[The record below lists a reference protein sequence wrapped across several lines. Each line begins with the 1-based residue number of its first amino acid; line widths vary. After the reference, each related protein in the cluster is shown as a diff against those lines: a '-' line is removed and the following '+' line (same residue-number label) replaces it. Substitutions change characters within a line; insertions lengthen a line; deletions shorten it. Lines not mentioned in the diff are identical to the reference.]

1 MVERTG
7 IAPSSEALF
16 TLLRSHPVTTRTELV
31 HLSGL
36 SKATVSEA
44 IASLMAAGMLKEVGK
59 RQPGR
64 GRSQVVLAFQ
74 PRTRLVLGA
83 HYTERACRVVLADL
97 LASPV
102 AQAERPLSS
111 TDPEAFVEA
120 VVACVQELLEQAD
133 APVVGLGAGTP
144 GLIDA
149 TRHEVTISVPQQWFH
164 VPLGAMLEERL
175 GMPVVLANRA
185 KAAALGEYW
194 QGHPAPK
201 GEAAGGRPSSLFY
214 AYVGAG
220 IVAGFVNDGELHL
233 GSGGAAGELG
243 HVTVLPD
250 GPVCGCGNRGCLHTL
265 ASESAIVRQV
275 KAMMREAD
283 AYAPADGDGQ
293 APPSLAR
300 MDIAMVVERARQGDP
315 IVREVVR
322 EVTGWLGIA
331 IAGVINLLNP
341 SRVVIGGPV
350 TGIGPPFI
358 DALRE
363 EIRRRA
369 LWDSL
374 QGVSIE
380 ASTLGDDAGPI
391 GAAALFLDL
400 ASPGDLMA
408 VTGAALRS
416 S

>member
-1 MVERTG
+1 MAERTS

-16 TLLRSHPVTTRTELV
+16 ALLRAHPVTTRTELV
-31 HLSGL
+31 QLSGL

-44 IASLMAAGMLKEVGK
+44 IASLMALGLLEEVGK

-64 GRSQVVLAFQ
+64 GRSQVVLALR
-74 PRTRLVLGA
+74 PMTRLVLGA
-83 HYTERACRVVLADL
+83 HYTEGACRVVLADL
-97 LASPV
+97 LASPI
-102 AQAERPLSS
+102 AQAGRSLHS
-111 TDPEAFVEA
+111 TEPEAFVEA
-120 VVACVQELLEQAD
+120 IVSCVEELLPQAD

-149 TRHEVTISVPQQWFH
+149 TRREVMISVPQQWFH

-194 QGHPAPK
+194 QGHPEVRAS
-201 GEAAGGRPSSLFY
+201 AGGRPSSLFY

-220 IVAGFVNDGELHL
+220 IVAGFVNDGELYL

-265 ASESAIVRQV
+265 ASEAAIVRQV
-275 KAMMREAD
+275 KARLRAVGQPD
-283 AYAPADGDGQ
+283 PGDDRRI
-293 APPSLAR
+293 SLAR
-300 MDIAMVVERARQGDP
+300 MDMAMVVDEARQENP
-315 IVREVVR
+315 VVLEVLQ
-322 EVTGWLGIA
+322 EVAAWLGIA
-331 IAGVINLLNP
+331 IAGAINLLNP

-374 QGVSIE
+374 QDVSIE
-380 ASTLGDDAGPI
+380 GSVLGDDAGPI

-400 ASPGDLMA
+400 AHPRDLMTA
-408 VTGAALRS
+408 TGMTIPS

>member
-1 MVERTG
+1 MIER
-7 IAPSSEALF
+7 ASSSPSSETIF
-16 TLLRSHPVTTRTELV
+16 ELLRSHPVTTRTDLV
-31 HLSGL
+31 QLSGL

-44 IASLMAAGMLKEVGK
+44 IASLMALGLLKEVGK

-64 GRSQVVLAFQ
+64 GRSQVVLEFQ
-74 PRTRLVLGA
+74 PTTRLVLGA

-102 AQAERPLSS
+102 AQAERPLYS
-111 TDPEAFVEA
+111 TEPEAFVEA
-120 VVACVQELLEQAD
+120 VVSCVTELVRGAD
-133 APVVGLGAGTP
+133 VPILGLGAGTP

-149 TRHEVTISVPQQWFH
+149 ARREVMISVPQQWFH
-164 VPLGAMLEERL
+164 VPLGAMLEDRL
-175 GMPVVLANRA
+175 GMPVVIANRA

-194 QGHPAPK
+194 QGHRQPQRDVADI
-201 GEAAGGRPSSLFY
+201 ERPSSLFY

-220 IVAGFVNDGELHL
+220 IVSGFVNEGQLHL

-275 KAMMREAD
+275 KARVREAAAVD
-283 AYAPADGDGQ
+283 PSGDPLAG
-293 APPSLAR
+293 SLAVL
-300 MDIAMVVERARQGDP
+300 DIAMVVDEARRGNLVVLEV
-315 IVREVVR
+315 IREVA
-322 EVTGWLGIA
+322 TWLGIA
-331 IAGVINLLNP
+331 IAGVINLMNP

-350 TGIGPPFI
+350 TGIGEPFMA
-358 DALRE
+358 ALRE

-380 ASTLGDDAGPI
+380 ASELGDDAGPI
-391 GAAALFLDL
+391 GAAAFFLDL
-400 ASPGDLMA
+400 AHPGDLLA
-408 VTGAALRS
+408 GSGRGPGQR
-416 S
+416 